1 MRRTDYMKDVLLYK
15 AFYEMDEDQ
24 DGKLNH
30 EDLIVLILLFST
42 IALESVSR
50 GRNRSTDSERCSSH

>member
-1 MRRTDYMKDVLLYK
+1 MKDVLLYK

-30 EDLIVLILLFST
+30 EDLIVSILLFST
-42 IALESVSR
+42 IVLESVSR
-50 GRNRSTDSERCSSH
+50 ERNRSTDSERCSSH